1 MSNSTDA
8 YRVLGL
14 ERGASAEQIK
24 KAWRARVKGCH
35 PDVVAT
41 ESASVQK
48 AKAAEYRQLTEAYE
62 CLMGRGGGSGGGVGS
77 ASSSRGASSNSH
89 TWSAYYRAE
98 GTTGRTTGRTTGSFA
113 ARTARSVRSSA
124 RSVRSSA
131 RNSWQNGGILVLSCV
146 FFVGLTAFEPIIE
159 GWWDQRN
166 AGKLFKDIAKGAMD

>member
-62 CLMGRGGGSGGGVGS
+62 GLMGRGGGSGGGVGS

-124 RSVRSSA
+124 R
-131 RNSWQNGGILVLSCV
+131 NSWQNGGILVLSCV

>member
-77 ASSSRGASSNSH
+77 ASSSRGSSSNSQ
-89 TWSAYYRAE
+89 
-98 GTTGRTTGRTTGSFA
+98 
-113 ARTARSVRSSA
+113 A

>member
-1 MSNSTDA
+1 
-8 YRVLGL
+8 
-14 ERGASAEQIK
+14 
-24 KAWRARVKGCH
+24 
-35 PDVVAT
+35 
-41 ESASVQK
+41 
-48 AKAAEYRQLTEAYE
+48 
-62 CLMGRGGGSGGGVGS
+62 VGS

-113 ARTARSVRSSA
+113 ARTA